1 MRKLIVFGALLALA
15 AALIGCGKKKVEN
28 RSDGESRSAERK
40 REALE
45 RTRELIKSVD
55 VALRMYH
62 IKRGKY
68 PDSLEALTQA
78 PDDDDEP
85 LLKGDYVDSWG
96 NELMYERRGKK
107 QPIIRSAGPDGE
119 MGTDDDL
126 TNQDVVKPRE
136 SSARKGRGAME
147 SVIDAVTPWRSVGR
161 KVAGATQALEE
172 EEGDKAKAAVES
184 LDENA
189 IKRLGE

>member
-28 RSDGESRSAERK
+28 RSDGESRISERKSERK
-40 REALE
+40 RE
-45 RTRELIKSVD
+45 TRELIKNVEI
-55 VALRMYH
+55 ALKMYCLKH
-62 IKRGKY
+62 GKY
-68 PDSLEALTQA
+68 PDSLDVLTQA
-78 PDDDDEP
+78 PDDDSDP
-85 LLKGDYVDSWG
+85 LLVGEPVDPWG
-96 NELMYERRGKK
+96 NELMYEKRGRKL
-107 QPIIRSAGPDGE
+107 PIIRSAGPDGE
-119 MGTDDDL
+119 LGTDDDL

-147 SVIDAVTPWRSVGR
+147 AVIDAVTPWRSVAR
-161 KVAGATQALEE
+161 KVEGATRAIEE
-172 EEGDKAKAAVES
+172 EEGDKAKAAVEP